1 MSEVSMGKERALECT
16 STLRCNSTHARAII
30 FYQLS
35 FVVVFSPWLVFVLD
49 LVDGQGP
56 G

>member
-1 MSEVSMGKERALECT
+1 MSEICMGKERALECT
-16 STLRCNSTHARAII
+16 GRSNSTHARATI
-30 FYQLS
+30 FDHLS

-49 LVDGQGP
+49 LVDGEGP